1 VLRAMFEEALATD
14 DLKDADWG
22 GMAEVTLR
30 KRAQ

>member
-1 VLRAMFEEALATD
+1 MFEEALTTE
-14 DLKDADWG
+14 DLREADWG